1 VFAVPHIFAAGFAR
15 RSIFRLSRIPQLCVL
30 SLTIAVGLASTVHVP
45 LASAQRAR
53 ASRNQRTNDPM
64 PPKTAAPVAA
74 APVTPEPPVAPPPIA
89 VTVEQTPPQLPVIS
103 WDGVQLTIDA
113 ENSTLSDIM
122 LGIRGRTGAS
132 IEMPPSASRERVA
145 VHLGPAPIREVL
157 SSLLYGSD
165 FDYIV
170 QGSDTDPNGL
180 RRVILT
186 TRGGKDDDTV
196 VAGGAEKVPG
206 MRLMPGYVAPGK
218 HDFEV
223 SQKIGDDDAAS
234 ASASESVQSAPEAGT
249 TTADAASANPQP
261 PADGG
266 TQTPAVDSAD
276 VTMPIGGE
284 SPGGNRTT
292 ASTSLD
298 QSGSGDAS
306 SMSQMQQNLQH
317 MYQQR
322 QKIQAQQNQSAL
334 PPTH

>member
-1 VFAVPHIFAAGFAR
+1 MLAVPHIFSAGFAR
-15 RSIFRLSRIPQLCVL
+15 RSIFRLSRIPHLCAL
-30 SLTIAVGLASTVHVP
+30 SLMIAVGLASTVHVP
-45 LASAQRAR
+45 LASAQRAH
-53 ASRNQRTNDPM
+53 ASRNQRNDRQPT
-64 PPKTAAPVAA
+64 PATVTPAAP
-74 APVTPEPPVAPPPIA
+74 PTPEPPVAPAPVP
-89 VTVEQTPPQLPVIS
+89 VTVEQTPPQAPTIS
-103 WDGVQLTIDA
+103 WDGIQLTIDA

-122 LGIRGRTGAS
+122 LAIRAHTGAS

-157 SSLLYGSD
+157 SSLLYGSA

-186 TRGGKDDDTV
+186 ARGGSDDPAAAADAAK
-196 VAGGAEKVPG
+196 VAG

-223 SQKIGDDDAAS
+223 SQRTGDDDTTS
-234 ASASESVQSAPEAGT
+234 ASAGEAAQPTPEPASTNSAATSANAQNSADPGSQSAA
-249 TTADAASANPQP
+249 
-261 PADGG
+261 
-266 TQTPAVDSAD
+266 DSAD
-276 VTMPIGGE
+276 ATMPIGGE
-284 SPGGNRTT
+284 SPMGNRTT

-298 QSGSGDAS
+298 QSSSGDTS
-306 SMSQMQQNLQH
+306 SMSQMQQNLQR

-322 QKIQAQQNQSAL
+322 QKIQEQQNQAAL